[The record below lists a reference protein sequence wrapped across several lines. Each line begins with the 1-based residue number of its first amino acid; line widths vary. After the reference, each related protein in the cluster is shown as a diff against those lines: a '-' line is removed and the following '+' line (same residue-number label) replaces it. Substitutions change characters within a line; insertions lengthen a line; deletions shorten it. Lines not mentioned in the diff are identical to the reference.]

1 MYRPIFEGLIM
12 ANDINKELSEAINV
26 LAKQIANSL
35 KYSNS
40 SYDRTF
46 ISVVKTVN
54 SNGTYIVIDD
64 YGIERNCVL
73 AIPNVTLTVGQ
84 RVYAT
89 IPQGDLTKMYISG
102 VHPQINNR

>member
-1 MYRPIFEGLIM
+1 MEK
-12 ANDINKELSEAINV
+12 NINKELAEAINV

-40 SYDRTF
+40 GFDRTF
-46 ISVVKTVN
+46 INVVKSVN
-54 SNGTYIVIDD
+54 SNGTYTVIDD
-64 YGIERNCVL
+64 FGNERICVL
-73 AIPNVTLTVGQ
+73 ALPNISLSVGQ

-102 VHPQINNR
+102 IHPQINNR

>member
-1 MYRPIFEGLIM
+1 MEK
-12 ANDINKELSEAINV
+12 NINKELAEAINV

-40 SYDRTF
+40 GFDRTF
-46 ISVVKTVN
+46 ISVVKSVN
-54 SNGTYIVIDD
+54 SNGTYTVIDD
-64 YGIERNCVL
+64 FGNERKCVL
-73 AIPNVTLTVGQ
+73 ALPNISLSVGQ

-102 VHPQINNR
+102 IHPQINNR

>member
-1 MYRPIFEGLIM
+1 MDKNIS
-12 ANDINKELSEAINV
+12 KELAEAIDV

-40 SYDRTF
+40 KYDRTF
-46 ISVVKTVN
+46 ISVVRNVN
-54 SNGTYIVIDD
+54 SNGTYTVLDD
-64 YGIERNCVL
+64 YGNERNCML
-73 AIPNVTLTVGQ
+73 AIPNVTLSVGQ

-102 VHPQINNR
+102 IQPHINNR

>member
-1 MYRPIFEGLIM
+1 MYCPFFEEIIM
-12 ANDINKELSEAINV
+12 SKDISKDLAEAIDV

-40 SYDRTF
+40 NYDRTF
-46 ISVVKTVN
+46 ISVVKAIN
-54 SNGTYIVIDD
+54 SNGTYTVIDD
-64 YGIERNCVL
+64 FGNERICVL
-73 AIPNVTLTVGQ
+73 ALPNVTLSVGQ

-102 VHPQINNR
+102 IHPQINNR